1 MNSKLIKRC
10 SLTILLLG
18 SVLSQTH
25 AADEN
30 IDVTQA
36 SVTNEELAA
45 IFVLSEVCPTLDHA
59 GDQFDQGYAKLVKA
73 YLPNEKKP
81 VAALNTIVQQDKF
94 KAALDEARNDAKKA
108 SDADNIQIC
117 QDVTNFNS

>member
-1 MNSKLIKRC
+1 MK
-10 SLTILLLG
+10 
-18 SVLSQTH
+18 
-25 AADEN
+25 
-30 IDVTQA
+30 
-36 SVTNEELAA
+36 
-45 IFVLSEVCPTLDHA
+45 
-59 GDQFDQGYAKLVKA
+59 
-73 YLPNEKKP
+73 KKP

>member
-10 SLTILLLG
+10 SLAVLLFG
-18 SVLSQTH
+18 FVLSQTH

-30 IDVTQA
+30 IDVTQQN
-36 SVTNEELAA
+36 VTNEELAA
-45 IFVLSEVCPTLDHA
+45 ILVLSEVCPTLDQA
-59 GDQFDQGYAKLVKA
+59 GDKFDHGYAKLVKE

-81 VAALNTIVQQDKF
+81 VAALNSISQQDKF
-94 KAALDEARNDAKKA
+94 KAALDEARSDAKKA

-117 QDVTNFNS
+117 QDVSNFNS

>member
-10 SLTILLLG
+10 SLAVLLFG

-30 IDVTQA
+30 IDVTQQN
-36 SVTNEELAA
+36 VTNEELAA
-45 IFVLSEVCPTLDHA
+45 IFVLSEVCPTLDQA
-59 GDQFDQGYAKLVKA
+59 GEKFDHGYAKLVKE

-81 VAALNTIVQQDKF
+81 VAALNSISQQDKF
-94 KAALDEARNDAKKA
+94 KAALDEARSDAKKA

-117 QDVTNFNS
+117 QDVSNFNS

>member
-10 SLTILLLG
+10 SLAVLLLG

-30 IDVTQA
+30 IDVTQQNV
-36 SVTNEELAA
+36 SNEELAA
-45 IFVLSEVCPTLDHA
+45 IFVLSEVCPTLSQA
-59 GDQFDQGYAKLVKA
+59 GDKFDHGYAKLVKE

-81 VAALNTIVQQDKF
+81 VIALNSIAQQDNF

-108 SDADNIQIC
+108 GDADNIQIC
-117 QDVTNFNS
+117 QDVSNFYL